1 MDPLLTGR
9 FMKIEG
15 ARGVTLCRLL
25 YIYRRFGGMYL
36 HLNGQALKEI
46 PYSWFCS
53 VLKMEAND
61 TSESP

>member
-1 MDPLLTGR
+1 
-9 FMKIEG
+9 MKIEG
-15 ARGVTLCRLL
+15 ARGVTLYRLL

-53 VLKMEAND
+53 VLKMEAKD